1 MLKIALM
8 FPGQGSQI
16 VGMGKDLYEKYPKAK
31 EIIDLAGSELKKII
45 FEGPQETL
53 TLTKYAQPAIFTVSM
68 AVFEVFKEIYDF
80 KNVEL
85 VAAGHSLGE
94 YSALCAAGF
103 FDFKDGL
110 AIVKARGEFIQKASE
125 IHTGTMA
132 TIIGLDSSVV
142 EDICRKA
149 SIDGVCEAVNFNAPG
164 QIVISGVTTA
174 INKAVELASATHH
187 ATKTI
192 ILNVSGPFHSS
203 LMSSASDNM
212 AKKLEKYNFN
222 TPKFNVCANYDAS
235 LTADASRIKEKL
247 VRQIKSS
254 VKWDE
259 SVRTIISLGF
269 DRFIEIGP
277 GRVLSG
283 LLRRIDKSKKALNID
298 NCTSLKKA
306 LEELNKW
313 SFKER
318 QRLLQAPLRE

>member
-8 FPGQGSQI
+8 FPGQGSQS

-31 EIIDLAGSELKKII
+31 EIIDLAGDELKKII

-68 AVFEVFKEIYDF
+68 AAFEVFKEIYDF

-110 AIVKARGEFIQKASE
+110 SMVKARGEFIQKASE
-125 IHTGTMA
+125 ARPGTMA
-132 TIIGLDSSVV
+132 AIIGLDSSVV
-142 EDICRKA
+142 EDICRQA

-164 QIVISGVTTA
+164 QIVIAGVTTA
-174 INKAVELASATHH
+174 INKAVDLASA
-187 ATKTI
+187 AGAAKTVV
-192 ILNVSGPFHSS
+192 LNVSGPFHSS

-212 AKKLEKYNFN
+212 AKELEKYNFN
-222 TPKFNVCANYDAS
+222 TPKFSVCANCDAS
-235 LTADASRIKEKL
+235 LTTDAARVKEKL
-247 VRQIKSS
+247 VKQIKSS

-259 SVRTIISLGF
+259 SVKNIISLGF

-298 NCTSLKKA
+298 NCISLEKT
-306 LEELNKW
+306 LGELNK
-313 SFKER
+313 
-318 QRLLQAPLRE
+318 

>member
-8 FPGQGSQI
+8 FPGQVSQS

-31 EIIDLAGSELKKII
+31 EIIDLAGDELKKII

-68 AVFEVFKEIYDF
+68 AAFEVFKEIYGF

-110 AIVKARGEFIQKASE
+110 SMVKARGEFIQKASE
-125 IHTGTMA
+125 SHPGTMSA
-132 TIIGLDSSVV
+132 IIGLDSSVV
-142 EDICRKA
+142 EDICKQA

-164 QIVISGVTTA
+164 QIVIAGVNTA
-174 INKAVELASATHH
+174 INKAVELASA
-187 ATKTI
+187 AGAAKTVV
-192 ILNVSGPFHSS
+192 LNVSGSFHSS

-212 AKKLEKYNFN
+212 AKELEKYNFN
-222 TPKFNVCANYDAS
+222 TPKFSVCANCDAS
-235 LTADASRIKEKL
+235 LTTAVAGVKEKL
-247 VRQIKSS
+247 VKQIKSS

-259 SVRTIISLGF
+259 SVKNIISLGF

-298 NCTSLKKA
+298 NCISLEKT
-306 LEELNKW
+306 LGELNK
-313 SFKER
+313 
-318 QRLLQAPLRE
+318 